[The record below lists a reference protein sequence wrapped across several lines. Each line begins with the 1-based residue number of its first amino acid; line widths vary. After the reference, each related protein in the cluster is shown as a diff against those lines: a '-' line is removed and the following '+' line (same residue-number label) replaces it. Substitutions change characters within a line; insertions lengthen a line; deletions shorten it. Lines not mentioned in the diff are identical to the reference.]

1 MSVYKMKML
10 ILLLVIIYSVVLL
23 EFSNFLTPYPLSDD
37 SYYHG
42 AAALSIPLVQRINK
56 SLYSYYSYPI
66 PFIFGGLLC
75 EFLHL
80 DGLIFFKIYYIFVS
94 VYIALIGFLI
104 GKRLFEDFSS
114 AVICSILTIS
124 SAYYFPRWFSPFSLS
139 SIFTMTALYCFL
151 VLCVKRGFGWS
162 SATILFI
169 VAYVLS
175 HLGNATF
182 FSLYLLGILPLILLK
197 RSSSIKNSIFRNTA
211 YFWIPTTVINFSFF
225 LFLFWN
231 LFIND
236 FQTARF
242 IKDLINTIVKP
253 PVEDVVQLFTEVY
266 FKKNDLLSVLR
277 RIYILSIPSIGS
289 LSAFYWG
296 LYGCKRSGVKFG
308 MFLLLFVMQ
317 FFFIMLN
324 VADYL
329 VRFGFTEGLGIVTRT
344 RWLLYLVSSWWIT
357 NLIVDLKRYFLE
369 FMEKRLSIILLR
381 KTLLTI
387 LIVILL
393 IPGTLLFYVNFVD
406 SAPKVVNDR
415 DIQFNIYLAHFISA
429 NPNLY
434 GYTTQNNIL
443 YYYLTSF
450 HGIREGGLIAGHL
463 ISMYEATYSYKD
475 GSLSNILRQM
485 NVLIA
490 VNKSR
495 ALSIYPGFEGMVD
508 MVFSQFNIEKSAVIF
523 DNKDHK
529 IFLKE
534 DG

>member
-1 MSVYKMKML
+1 
-10 ILLLVIIYSVVLL
+10 
-23 EFSNFLTPYPLSDD
+23 
-37 SYYHG
+37 
-42 AAALSIPLVQRINK
+42 
-56 SLYSYYSYPI
+56 
-66 PFIFGGLLC
+66 
-75 EFLHL
+75 
-80 DGLIFFKIYYIFVS
+80 
-94 VYIALIGFLI
+94 
-104 GKRLFEDFSS
+104 
-114 AVICSILTIS
+114 
-124 SAYYFPRWFSPFSLS
+124 
-139 SIFTMTALYCFL
+139 
-151 VLCVKRGFGWS
+151 
-162 SATILFI
+162 
-169 VAYVLS
+169 
-175 HLGNATF
+175 
-182 FSLYLLGILPLILLK
+182 
-197 RSSSIKNSIFRNTA
+197 
-211 YFWIPTTVINFSFF
+211 
-225 LFLFWN
+225 
-231 LFIND
+231 
-236 FQTARF
+236 
-242 IKDLINTIVKP
+242 VKP